1 MEVVEDEENGHVR
14 EFVNQE
20 SGQDARFRLV
30 LLPQEVRET
39 ALAETGEER
48 REIPQERGIRRAF
61 MNLEP
66 IDVRPRP
73 LTDEPARDD
82 GALSDARDAGHD
94 EHADLGGGPRV
105 ERLLLVG
112 PPEHASESAERVS
125 PEDRRNRT
133 RTDSM
138 ETREVEPPS
147 ADERYGGGE
156 VHVGGENLWDLRNPH
171 RRRVEAWGKDF
182 HDVSLETAPE
192 FRRFDPA
199 LVGQTIHGLPDS
211 MARHVGPFSGDE
223 ARGFHARQPFR
234 GGRSARMRG
243 RRNALLR
250 DRAQRP
256 GLTRGR

>member
-1 MEVVEDEENGHVR
+1 
-14 EFVNQE
+14 
-20 SGQDARFRLV
+20 
-30 LLPQEVRET
+30 
-39 ALAETGEER
+39 
-48 REIPQERGIRRAF
+48 

-94 EHADLGGGPRV
+94 EHAELGGGPRV

-156 VHVGGENLWDLRNPH
+156 VHVGGENLRDLRDPH

-192 FRRFDPA
+192 FRRLDPA
-199 LVGQTIHGLPDS
+199 LVGETVHGLPYP
-211 MARHVGPFSGDE
+211 MPGHMGPLSRDE
-223 ARGFHARQPFR
+223 TGRLHAREPFR
-234 GGRSARMRG
+234 GCRSPGMRRG
-243 RRNALLR
+243 GDAFLR
-250 DRAQRP
+250 QRAQGSRFMSGDRRQVSQDADRRRIESLP
-256 GLTRGR
+256 PVPPRHRTGREG

>member
-1 MEVVEDEENGHVR
+1 
-14 EFVNQE
+14 
-20 SGQDARFRLV
+20 
-30 LLPQEVRET
+30 
-39 ALAETGEER
+39 
-48 REIPQERGIRRAF
+48 

-156 VHVGGENLWDLRNPH
+156 VHVGGENLRDLRDPH
-171 RRRVEAWGKDF
+171 RCRVETLPPVPPRHTTDREGMPLKDNQNGTF
-182 HDVSLETAPE
+182 VRSL
-192 FRRFDPA
+192 
-199 LVGQTIHGLPDS
+199 
-211 MARHVGPFSGDE
+211 FSNMIVF
-223 ARGFHARQPFR
+223 A
-234 GGRSARMRG
+234 
-243 RRNALLR
+243 
-250 DRAQRP
+250 
-256 GLTRGR
+256 